1 MRFDFSVG
9 FVNVS
14 EEMEARFD
22 TEYTTE
28 QRDIAVVNS
37 IRKVQYA
44 IGWLVGNEHVCIGW
58 NTAYSL
64 FILSAQFVGH
74 KHGQSIEVY
83 SIYLY
88 A

>member
-1 MRFDFSVG
+1 MRFNLSVG

-28 QRDIAVVNS
+28 QRGITVVYS

-44 IGWLVGNEHVCIGW
+44 IGRLVDNEHISKPLLIGQCLIR
-58 NTAYSL
+58 NNNARNHLVITGIIVL
-64 FILSAQFVGH
+64 
-74 KHGQSIEVY
+74 
-83 SIYLY
+83 
-88 A
+88 

>member
-44 IGWLVGNEHVCIGW
+44 IGGAG
-58 NTAYSL
+58 
-64 FILSAQFVGH
+64 G
-74 KHGQSIEVY
+74 
-83 SIYLY
+83 
-88 A
+88 

>member
-1 MRFDFSVG
+1 VRFDFSVG

-28 QRDIAVVNS
+28 QRDIAVMYS
-37 IRKVQYA
+37 IRNVQYA
-44 IGWLVGNEHVCIGW
+44 IGWLVGNEHVCVEW
-58 NTAYSL
+58 DTTYSL
-64 FILSAQFVGH
+64 FILSAQFVSY
-74 KHGQSIEVY
+74 KHRQSIEAH